1 MTEKWLPIPGYE
13 HYEVSSEG
21 RVRSLARLIHTRNGR
36 TRHYDGQILTP
47 IPNPKTGHLGVDLY
61 RDGQGATSV
70 RRAEMPI
77 GLISSGERQPI
88 GRNSGADGRS
98 R

>member
-1 MTEKWLPIPGYE
+1 MTEMVRVIPGYE

-21 RVRSLARLIHTRNGR
+21 GSDHWPASSIRATAAPVITTARFWRRS
-36 TRHYDGQILTP
+36 P
-47 IPNPKTGHLGVDLY
+47 IPKPVNLGVDLY
-61 RDGQGATSV
+61 RDGQGATPV
-70 RRAEMPI
+70 RRAQMPI
-77 GLISSGERQPI
+77 GLFSSGERQPI

>member
-1 MTEKWLPIPGYE
+1 M
-13 HYEVSSEG
+13 
-21 RVRSLARLIHTRNGR
+21 ARLIHTRNGR
-36 TRHYDGQILTP
+36 TRHYDGQILTQ

-77 GLISSGERQPI
+77 GLFSSGERQPI
-88 GRNSGADGRS
+88 GRNSGPMAEPDERTPDRHRPRLADVQLV
-98 R
+98 

>member
-1 MTEKWLPIPGYE
+1 
-13 HYEVSSEG
+13 
-21 RVRSLARLIHTRNGR
+21 LARLIHTRNGR
-36 TRHYDGQILTP
+36 TRHYDGQVLTP

-61 RDGQGATSV
+61 RDGQGATPV
-70 RRAEMPI
+70 RRAQMPI
-77 GLISSGERQPI
+77 GLFSSGERQPI